1 MRFKEI
7 METASVGGTSAGG
20 IVFVQSSLGVVSR
33 NGGSMLTGK
42 YVTDSDPT
50 PNTPKEYKR
59 NKHVSGRFKNT
70 PGN

>member
-7 METASVGGTSAGG
+7 IAETTSSGAVATISVP
-20 IVFVQSSLGVVSR
+20 LGATQTR
-33 NGGSMLTGK
+33 GGSFFAGK

-59 NKHVSGRFKNT
+59 NLKNARGRFKNS
-70 PGN
+70 PGH